1 MDTPRLVRWTRNL
14 EDTAALDGAVRV
26 LEPLVDAAF
35 ATGRRGEVLRGDWLG
50 HAVHPVLT
58 DVVLGTWTS
67 ATILDL
73 VGGRESRPAAQRLLG
88 VSLLAVGPT
97 AWTGWAEW
105 ASAADRDKRV
115 GVVHAA
121 TNAVAIG
128 IFASSW
134 LARRPRRPRCR
145 RTTLADG
152 RSGRHR
158 RWISRRAPG
167 RRTQGR
173 DARPRVRRLTPRGAD
188 RPHVV
193 TTRGAWPGLPSFPMP

>member
-1 MDTPRLVRWTRNL
+1 MDTPRLVSWTRTL
-14 EDTAALDGAVRV
+14 EDTTALDGTVRA

-35 ATGRRGEVLRGDWLG
+35 ASATQGQVLRGDWLG
-50 HAVHPVLT
+50 HAIHPVLT
-58 DVVLGTWTS
+58 DLVLGTWGS

-73 VGGRESRPAAQRLLG
+73 IGGQDSRAAAQRLLG

-105 ASAADRDKRV
+105 ATASDRDKRV

-134 LARRPRRPRCR
+134 LARRRGDH
-145 RTTLADG
+145 AVG
-152 RSGRHR
+152 
-158 RWISRRAPG
+158 
-167 RRTQGR
+167 
-173 DARPRVRRLTPRGAD
+173 VRRSLAGAAVASVGGYLGGHLAAARKVGTHHPAFD
-188 RPHVV
+188 
-193 TTRGAWPGLPSFPMP
+193 GS